1 MNGLTR
7 LAFVFLATVVV
18 FVLVRL
24 LVRGRG
30 AIAVFLGLRR
40 LNPRDHDFERI
51 PARDRAAPRVPGA
64 SRVEDRTWGD
74 LDMDQVFVAI
84 DRTASRPGQQ
94 HLYHRLR
101 TPCLD
106 PAELAPFERLVAGLA
121 QRPDL
126 QEILAK
132 ELGRL
137 SDPRAGYLV
146 DLAFGDLPQS
156 LTAKWIFPV
165 LTLAG
170 VTSLVACI
178 FWAGAAFFLG
188 GVVAT
193 NLLVQ
198 VALRRRMDLL
208 VPALHAMPWLARV
221 AATLGTLDEPGLA
234 VETAPLPRVA
244 SELRT
249 LRLAATWMLFEP
261 FQVHEY
267 VASVYSYINMFFL
280 LDVNAFA
287 FSIEMVRVRRGAIR
301 AAYEAVG
308 RLDVA
313 LSTVRWRDELGVWC
327 RPDLSVSDKSIVAQ
341 GLRHPL
347 LAEPVSNDL
356 ELLGSS
362 MLLTGSNMSGKT
374 TFVRTLGVAAI
385 LGQTLNTVCA
395 AAYEAPPFAVRA
407 SIGRADSIMD
417 GKSYYLAEVEAIG
430 EMIAAKSADVRHLF
444 LIDEVFRGT
453 NTVERVAAG
462 HAILQYLDRGDDL
475 VVVATH
481 DIELVELLGDRFES
495 FHFREDIVDGGLH
508 FDFRLKHGPS
518 STRNAIALLR
528 LMRYPDAIIDVALAS
543 AGRLDGIARTRVGHP
558 DDGSGMSS

>member
-1 MNGLTR
+1 MPSLTR
-7 LAFVFLATVVV
+7 LAFIFFAAAVV

-24 LVRGRG
+24 LPHGRG
-30 AIAVFLGLRR
+30 AFAVFLGLRR
-40 LNPRDHDFERI
+40 LGPSEHDFERI
-51 PARDRAAPRVPGA
+51 PARDRATPHVPGA
-64 SRVEDRTWGD
+64 SRIEDRTWGD

-101 TPCLD
+101 TPWLD
-106 PAELAPFERLVAGLA
+106 PAALDPFEQLVAGLTV
-121 QRPDL
+121 RPDL
-126 QEILAK
+126 QKILAM
-132 ELGRL
+132 ELRRL

-146 DLAFGDLPQS
+146 DLAFGDLPQP
-156 LTAKWIFPV
+156 LTARWIFPL

-170 VTSLVACI
+170 VGCI
-178 FWAGAAFFLG
+178 VGYTFWPGAAVLLVG
-188 GVVAT
+188 IVLT
-193 NLLVQ
+193 NVLVQ
-198 VALRRRMDLL
+198 VSLRRRMDLL
-208 VPALHAMPWLARV
+208 VPALHAVPELVRV
-221 AATLGTLDEPGLA
+221 AARLGALDPPVLA
-234 VETAPLPRVA
+234 AETGPLPGAARA
-244 SELRT
+244 LRT
-249 LRLAATWMLFEP
+249 LRLATTWMLFEP
-261 FQVHEY
+261 FQVNEY
-267 VASVYSYINMFFL
+267 VAAVYGYVNMFLL

-287 FSIEMVRVRRGAIR
+287 FSIEMVRARRDAIR

-313 LSTVRWRDELGVWC
+313 LSTVRWRGELGVWC
-327 RPDLSVSDKSIVAQ
+327 RPDFSPSDKSIVAH

-356 ELLGSS
+356 ELHGSS

-374 TFVRTLGVAAI
+374 TFVRTLGVAAV

-395 AAYEAPPFAVRA
+395 AAYKAPPFAVRA

-430 EMIAAKSADVRHLF
+430 EMIAAKSAGARHLF

-462 HAILQYLDRGDDL
+462 YAILQYLDRGDDL

-481 DIELVELLGDRFES
+481 DIELVELLGDRFAS
-495 FHFREDIVDGGLH
+495 FHFREDIVDGALH
-508 FDFRLKHGPS
+508 FDYRLKGGPS

-543 AGRLDGIARTRVGHP
+543 ATRLDEVVRTRVGNP
-558 DDGSGMSS
+558 DAGKGT

>member
-1 MNGLTR
+1 MPSLTR
-7 LAFVFLATVVV
+7 LTFIFFAAAVV

-24 LVRGRG
+24 LVQGRG
-30 AIAVFLGLRR
+30 AIGVFLGLRR
-40 LNPRDHDFERI
+40 LGPREYDFERI
-51 PARDRAAPRVPGA
+51 PARDRAAPQVPGA
-64 SRVEDRTWGD
+64 SRIEDRTWGD

-106 PAELAPFERLVAGLA
+106 PGALDPFDQLVAGLA

-126 QEILAK
+126 QKILAK

-146 DLAFGDLPQS
+146 DLAFGDLPQP
-156 LTAKWIFPV
+156 LTARWIFPL

-170 VTSLVACI
+170 VGCI
-178 FWAGAAFFLG
+178 AGYMFWSGAAVLLVG
-188 GVVAT
+188 IVLT
-193 NLLVQ
+193 NVLVQ

-208 VPALHAMPWLARV
+208 VPALHAVPALVRV
-221 AATLGTLDEPGLA
+221 AAAFGALNEPVLA
-234 VETAPLPRVA
+234 VETGPLPGAA
-244 SELRT
+244 SALRT
-249 LRLAATWMLFEP
+249 LRLATAWMLFEP
-261 FQVHEY
+261 FQVNEY
-267 VASVYSYINMFFL
+267 VAAVYGYVNMFLL

-287 FSIEMVRVRRGAIR
+287 FSIEMVRARREAIR

-313 LSTVRWRDELGVWC
+313 LSTVRWRDDLGVWC
-327 RPDLSVSDKSIVAQ
+327 RPDFSASDKSIVAR

-347 LAEPVSNDL
+347 LAQPVANDL
-356 ELLGSS
+356 ELHGSS

-374 TFVRTLGVAAI
+374 TFVRTLGVAAV
-385 LGQTLNTVCA
+385 LGQALNTVCA
-395 AAYEAPPFAVRA
+395 EAYRAPPFAVSA

-417 GKSYYLAEVEAIG
+417 GKSYYLAEVEAIR
-430 EMIAAKSADVRHLF
+430 EMIAAKSTDARHLF

-475 VVVATH
+475 VIVATH
-481 DIELVELLGDRFES
+481 DIELVDLLGDRFAS
-495 FHFREDIVDGGLH
+495 FHFREDIVDGALH
-508 FDFRLKHGPS
+508 FDFRLKLGPS

-543 AGRLDGIARTRVGHP
+543 AGRLEGIAGTRAGHP
-558 DDGSGMSS
+558 DGGTGS